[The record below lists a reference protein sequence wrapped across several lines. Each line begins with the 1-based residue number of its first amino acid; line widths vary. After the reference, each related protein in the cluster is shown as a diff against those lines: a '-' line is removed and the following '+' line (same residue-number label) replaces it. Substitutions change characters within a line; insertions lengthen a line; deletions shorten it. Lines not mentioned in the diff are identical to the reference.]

1 MSLKEKLME
10 DLKTSMKEK
19 DTLRKN
25 TITMVR
31 ASIKQFEVDE
41 RVDADDDQILKI
53 INKQLKEKKN
63 SIEDFKRGDRQDL
76 VDQANAE
83 MEILQEYLPEQLSD
97 EELEEI
103 VKKVISDKGYSSMK
117 DMGNL
122 MKDVMPLVGGKADG
136 SRISEIAKREFS

>member
-53 INKQLKEKKN
+53 ISKQLKEKKN

-76 VDQANAE
+76 VDQTNAE

-122 MKDVMPLVGGKADG
+122 MKDVMPIVEGKADG